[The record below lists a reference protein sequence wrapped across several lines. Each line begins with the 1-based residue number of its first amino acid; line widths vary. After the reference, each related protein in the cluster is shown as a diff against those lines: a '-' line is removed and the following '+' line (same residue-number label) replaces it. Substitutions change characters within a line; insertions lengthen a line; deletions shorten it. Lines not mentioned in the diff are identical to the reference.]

1 LKPYA
6 TSCCYYRSI
15 CFSDSPLLFMTRSD
29 TDSWHPSDYDDYDGY
44 DPDDP
49 PPPPPGE
56 PAPPPP
62 PAVPPS
68 SLSLRELG
76 SVWAPPSDHL
86 YTVYRPTWTPQ
97 VGEILIPY
105 RLVDQMV
112 WARPA
117 RLDGDGPDGIGQVLS
132 TYDVV
137 DRVEHPMGR
146 ADAME
151 VFSINDSRPGP
162 PILYWRPV
170 WVRWT
175 AGTPF
180 PVWIVRWLSAT
191 L

>member
-1 LKPYA
+1 MLRHVVTTAAFFQRLPR
-6 TSCCYYRSI
+6 C
-15 CFSDSPLLFMTRSD
+15 FMTRSD
-29 TDSWHPSDYDDYDGY
+29 TDSFHPSDYDYDGY

-97 VGEILIPY
+97 VGEILVPY

-117 RLDGDGPDGIGQVLS
+117 RGDGPDGIGQVLS

-137 DRVEHPMGR
+137 ARVENPMGR

-151 VFSINDSRPGP
+151 VFSINDSRPGII
-162 PILYWRPV
+162 ILYWRPV
-170 WVRWT
+170 WVRW
-175 AGTPF
+175 APGTPF